1 MLSYPGSPRDAA
13 PRSRRGAA
21 ARPWRDAWL
30 ESAYGTGGHW
40 RTSLPADH
48 FRTAATSTTALAE
61 LISAELRA
69 RPEIGIVVDLGAG
82 DGTLLNQLAGQPGR
96 LPVTPERH
104 PGLRLY
110 GVDLRNRPDG
120 LAEGISWCRD
130 LWDVTADRWTSG
142 EADRMLAALD
152 APALVIA
159 VEWLDDLPCV
169 VAERSGGVLREV
181 DISWHG
187 VELAGRP
194 LTGESLEWAE
204 RWWPSGPRTEVGLS
218 RDRAW
223 SDAVAAL
230 GRHGGLAL
238 MIDYGHLSSSRPHH
252 GSLTGY
258 AHGRQLDPQPDASM
272 NLTAHV
278 AVDAVRWAGEQAGA
292 RTVRQARL
300 AEVVAHLPAV
310 DTADPLAVLARRSE
324 RAALASGRVWGGQYW
339 LLQQVTATP
348 TPVRRRAAVVD

>member
-1 MLSYPGSPRDAA
+1 V
-13 PRSRRGAA
+13 
-21 ARPWRDAWL
+21 
-30 ESAYGTGGHW
+30 ESAYGAGGHW
-40 RTSLPADH
+40 LTSLPAEH
-48 FRTAATSTTALAE
+48 FRTAATSTSALAE

-82 DGTLLNQLAGQPGR
+82 DGTLLNQFASQPGR
-96 LPVTPERH
+96 LQVTPDRH

-110 GVDLRNRPDG
+110 GVDLRSRPDG
-120 LAEGISWCRD
+120 LGEPISWCRD
-130 LWDVTADRWTSG
+130 VWDVTADRWTSG
-142 EADRMLAALD
+142 EADRMLAGLD

-169 VAERSGGVLREV
+169 VAERASGVLREV
-181 DISWHG
+181 DINRHG
-187 VELAGRP
+187 VERAGGP
-194 LTGESLEWAE
+194 LTGDPLEWAD
-204 RWWPSGPRTEVGLS
+204 RWWPSGPRMEIGLS

-223 SDAVAAL
+223 FDVVAAL
-230 GRHGGLAL
+230 RRHGGLAL
-238 MIDYGHLSSSRPHH
+238 MIDYGHRSGSRPNH

-258 AHGRQLDPQPDASM
+258 AHGRQLNPRPDASM

-300 AEVVAHLPAV
+300 AEMVAQLPAV
-310 DTADPLAVLARRSE
+310 DPADPLAALAQRSE

-348 TPVRRRAAVVD
+348 TTVRRRSAVVD